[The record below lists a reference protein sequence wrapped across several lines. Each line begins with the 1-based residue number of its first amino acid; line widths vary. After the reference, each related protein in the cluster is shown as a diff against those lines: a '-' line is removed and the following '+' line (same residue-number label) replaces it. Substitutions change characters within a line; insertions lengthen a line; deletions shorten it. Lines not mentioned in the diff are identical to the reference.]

1 MPSPKNIVGPTVRR
15 LRNEAELSQPQ
26 LAAKCGVIGWDLS
39 REILAQIESQF
50 RYVTDW
56 ELVVLARAL
65 NVEMTELIP
74 IKFRKKGQK
83 LPKMV

>member
-1 MPSPKNIVGPTVRR
+1 MPSPKNIVGPTVRQ
-15 LRNEAELSQPQ
+15 LRNKAALSQPQ
-26 LAAKCGVIGWDLS
+26 LAAKCQMIGWDLS

-65 NVEMTELIP
+65 HVEITDLIP
-74 IKFRKKGQK
+74 AKFRKGRK
-83 LPKMV
+83 LPNPE

>member
-1 MPSPKNIVGPTVRR
+1 M
-15 LRNEAELSQPQ
+15 
-26 LAAKCGVIGWDLS
+26 IGWDLS

-65 NVEMTELIP
+65 HVEITDLIP
-74 IKFRKKGQK
+74 AKFRKGRK
-83 LPKMV
+83 LPNPE